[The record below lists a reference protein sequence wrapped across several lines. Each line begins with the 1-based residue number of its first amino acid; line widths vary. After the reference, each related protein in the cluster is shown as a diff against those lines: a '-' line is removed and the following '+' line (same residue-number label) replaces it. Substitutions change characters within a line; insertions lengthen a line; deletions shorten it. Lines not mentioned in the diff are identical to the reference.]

1 MSDLTQLSL
10 AELAQLLRTRQAS
23 PVDLTRAYLERIERL
38 NPALNCYITVTAEAA
53 LAQAQAA
60 ETEIAAGKYRGP
72 LHGIPIALKDLIET
86 ANVRTTA
93 GSKVL
98 SESLPK
104 QDAEVVVRLKRAG
117 AVILG
122 KLNLHEFAYGG
133 SGVISYYGAVTNPW
147 SLAYTTGGSSSGSA
161 AAVAAGLCCAAIGT
175 DTAGSVRLPASCC
188 GIVGFK
194 PSYGMVSL
202 TGVIPLSW
210 SYDHVGPM
218 TRTVTDAAMV
228 LDAIAGFDA
237 QDTAS
242 HDYDAG
248 DFAAALAG
256 TWPGGLRIGVAR
268 SPFFDDLNPEIAEA
282 VDQAIKLMASAGG
295 RTIGIGI
302 PELADRTVSTTE
314 SYAYHL
320 ANFMPAH
327 ENDYQ
332 PATLRRILSGKR
344 VTAPEYILKR
354 RELDV
359 VRRSLAGM
367 LKKVDIVVC
376 PTTPILPP
384 TFADLEQ
391 NLDKLRPTE
400 LLMLRNTR
408 PFNVLGWPA
417 ISLPCG
423 FTQTGVPIGLQIAS
437 STGRDEMVLRAARL
451 YEQQTNWHK
460 RRPDL

>member
-10 AELAQLLRTRQAS
+10 ADAAPLLRTRQIS

-38 NPALNCYITVTAEAA
+38 NPALNCYITVSSDAA
-53 LAQAQAA
+53 VAQAHAA
-60 ETEIAAGKYRGP
+60 EQEIVAGKYRGP
-72 LHGIPIALKDLIET
+72 LHGIPIALKDLFET

-93 GSKVL
+93 ASKVL
-98 SESLPK
+98 SQSLPK
-104 QDAEVVVRLKRAG
+104 QDAEVVTRLKRAG

-133 SGVISYYGAVTNPW
+133 SGVISYFGAVTNPW
-147 SLAYTTGGSSSGSA
+147 NLGYTTGGSSSGSA
-161 AAVAAGLCCAAIGT
+161 AAVAAGMCCAALGT

-202 TGVIPLSW
+202 SGVIPLSW

-218 TRTVTDAAMV
+218 TRTVTDAAIV
-228 LDAIAGFDA
+228 LDTIAGYDV

-242 HDYDAG
+242 REYPCG

-268 SPFFDDLNPEIAEA
+268 SPFFDDLDPEIAEA
-282 VDQAIKLMASAGG
+282 VDQAVKLLASAGG
-295 RTIGIGI
+295 RMLGIGI
-302 PELADRTVSTTE
+302 PEMADRTVSTAE
-314 SYAYHL
+314 SFAYHT
-320 ANFMPAH
+320 ANFLPAR

-332 PATLRRILSGKR
+332 PATLRRILSGNR
-344 VTAPEYILKR
+344 VTTVEYIMKK
-354 RELDV
+354 RELDI
-359 VRRSLAGM
+359 VRRSLADM
-367 LKKVDIVVC
+367 LKKVDIVVS
-376 PTTPILPP
+376 PTTPVLPP
-384 TFADLEQ
+384 TFSDLEQ

-417 ISLPCG
+417 ISVPCG
-423 FTQTGVPIGLQIAS
+423 FTKDGVPIGLQIAS
-437 STGRDEMVLRAARL
+437 GAGRDEMVLRAARL
-451 YEQQTNWHK
+451 YEQQTTWHK